1 MMYNKVND
9 VKAYKVKRCIKYN
22 NMVNFN
28 WCGSILVN
36 NEGSNGGMSVRVLV
50 VGSGGREHTIIWAL
64 KKSPKVKEVYCAPG
78 NAGIAQ
84 IAECLPIGVN
94 QFEEI
99 AQFAVDH
106 VVDLVVVGPED
117 PLFEGLVDYL
127 EERNVAVFGPRK
139 NAAIIE
145 GSKVFTKDLMK
156 KFNIPTAAYEAFT
169 DFDAAIDYLYKQKAP
184 IVIKADG
191 LAAGKGVTVAATLE
205 EAEKALREIMVDKV
219 FGDAGDQVVIEEC
232 LIGQEMSILAFV
244 DGTVVRPMVPSQ
256 DHKPVFDNDA
266 GPNTGGMGTY
276 SPVPHIPQSVV
287 DEAIETI
294 LIPTA
299 QAMAEEGRY
308 FRGVLYAGLML
319 TENGPK
325 TIEFNCRFGD
335 PETQVVLPRLETDL
349 VDIFLAAVNGRLGD
363 MDISWSEKSA
373 VCVVLAS
380 GGYPGPYEKGIPIK
394 GLDDVEQSIVF
405 HAGTASKDGQIVT
418 SGGRLLGV
426 TALGESIA
434 DARAKAYAD
443 VERIQYE
450 GKHFRT
456 DIAKRALV

>member
-1 MMYNKVND
+1 M
-9 VKAYKVKRCIKYN
+9 
-22 NMVNFN
+22 
-28 WCGSILVN
+28 
-36 NEGSNGGMSVRVLV
+36 RVLV
-50 VGSGGREHTIIWAL
+50 VGSGGREHTIVWAL
-64 KKSPKVKEVYCAPG
+64 KKSSKVKEVYCAPG

-84 IAECLPIGVN
+84 LAECVPIQVN
-94 QFEEI
+94 QFEEL
-99 AQFAVDH
+99 AQFAIDM

-127 EERNVAVFGPRK
+127 EERNVPVFGPRK

-156 KFNIPTAAYEAFT
+156 KYNIPTAAYETFT
-169 DFDAAIDYLYKQKAP
+169 EFDAAVDYLYKQQAP

-205 EAEKALREIMVDKV
+205 EAEQALRDIMVDKV
-219 FGDAGDQVVIEEC
+219 FGEAGNQVVIEEC
-232 LIGQEMSILAFV
+232 LVGQEMSILAFV

-256 DHKPVFDNDA
+256 DHKPVFDNDE

-299 QAMAEEGRY
+299 KAMAAEGRY

-349 VDIFLAAVNGRLGD
+349 VDIFLAAINGRLAD
-363 MDISWSEKSA
+363 MDISWSDQAA

-380 GGYPGPYEKGIPIK
+380 GGYPGPYEKGIPIS
-394 GLDDVEQSIVF
+394 GLDEVQQSIVF
-405 HAGTASKDGQIVT
+405 HAGTAQKDGQFVT
-418 SGGRLLGV
+418 NGGRLLGV
-426 TALGESIA
+426 TALGENIA
-434 DARAKAYAD
+434 DARTKAYAD
-443 VERIQYE
+443 AERIQYE
-450 GKHFRT
+450 GRHYRT